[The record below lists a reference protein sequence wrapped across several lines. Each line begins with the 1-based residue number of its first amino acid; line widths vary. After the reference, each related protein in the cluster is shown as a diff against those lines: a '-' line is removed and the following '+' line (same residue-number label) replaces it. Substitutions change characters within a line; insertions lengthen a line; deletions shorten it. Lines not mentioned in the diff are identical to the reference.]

1 MALRFSII
9 LCSLL
14 LLASCAQIGTLTGGD
29 EDIFAPQP
37 SNIVPAQETSN
48 FTGNSVEFTF
58 TEFVLL
64 NNPQQNIFIVP
75 ADVKPS
81 ATLTKK
87 TLTVSWGDSL
97 KPNTTYVLYL
107 NNAVKDVSEGN
118 DSLMTYVFS
127 TGATIDS
134 LTYQTQVINSLTSEP
149 VANCLVGLFENEM
162 DKRPYYFARTNNFGE
177 ANFSFLKTG
186 SYHVKAFKDDDKNME
201 MLPAEQMAFRS
212 AVLSLD
218 SSHVD
223 SVPLRLF
230 TPAVSKISSFTYLA
244 PGCFSVGARF
254 DLSQSQFT
262 LNGKA
267 ITEENSRFI
276 TSDSLLIFH
285 KIDTA
290 SSFQLIAKHSFSSDT
305 LSLRVASKDKL
316 VPLKLSTGKVD
327 NSYGPHQEITFKLN
341 DRISAIDTSKIK
353 LFNTKD
359 TSEIKIQAFTF
370 EDNQFKIQFNRTDIK
385 QVKVDFGVA
394 SILSENTSLLV
405 TSSHLLN
412 LKLEK
417 DFGAI
422 DVNLTGF
429 ETDLLVELY
438 LGKEKVETIR
448 TKEKHCRFENLIPG
462 DYSFIVVDDKNNNGR
477 WDTGNIK
484 TLLQPERVYRFSTPS
499 KVRANWEIEVELNA
513 NN

>member
-1 MALRFSII
+1 MALRFSLI
-9 LCSLL
+9 LCTLL
-14 LLASCAQIGTLTGGD
+14 LLASCAQIGTLTGGE
-29 EDIFAPQP
+29 EDIYAPNP
-37 SNIVPAQETSN
+37 SNTEPPQGTSN
-48 FTGNSVEFTF
+48 FTGNSVDFTF
-58 TEFVLL
+58 KEFVLL

-81 ATLTKK
+81 STLTKK

-134 LTYQTQVINSLTSEP
+134 LTYQTQVLNSLTNEP
-149 VANCLVGLFENEM
+149 VANCLVGLYQNES

-177 ANFSFLKTG
+177 ADFSYLKAG
-186 SYHVKAFKDDDKNME
+186 IYHVKAFKDDDKNME
-201 MLPAEQMAFRS
+201 MLASEQMAFRS
-212 AVLSLD
+212 EALSLD
-218 SSHVD
+218 SSQID

-230 TPAVSKISSFTYLA
+230 TPTATKISTFTYLA
-244 PGCFSVGARF
+244 PGCFSVGAKF
-254 DLSQSQFT
+254 DLSLSQFT
-262 LNGKA
+262 LNGSA

-276 TSDSLLIFH
+276 TSDSLLIFN
-285 KIDTA
+285 KIDTI
-290 SSFQLIAKHSFSSDT
+290 SSFQLIAKHPFSSDT

-316 VPLKLSTGKVD
+316 VPLKLSTGKLD
-327 NSYGPHQEITFKLN
+327 NSYGPHQEIVFKLN
-341 DRISAIDTSKIK
+341 DRVTAVDTSKIK

-370 EDNQFKIQFNRTDIK
+370 EDNQLIIHFKRTDVK
-385 QVKVDFGVA
+385 QVKIDFGIGSV
-394 SILSENTSLLV
+394 LTENASLLV
-405 TSSHLLN
+405 LSSHLLN

-438 LGKEKVETIR
+438 LGKEKVETIS
-448 TKEKHCRFENLIPG
+448 TKEKHCRFENLLPG
-462 DYSFIVVDDKNNNGR
+462 NYSFVVIDDTNNNGR
-477 WDTGNIK
+477 WDTGDLK
-484 TLLQPERVYRFSTPS
+484 KSLQPEQVYRFSTPS

>member
-1 MALRFSII
+1 MAFRFSLI
-9 LCSLL
+9 LSTLL
-14 LLASCAQIGTLTGGD
+14 LLVSCAQIGTLTGGD
-29 EDIFAPQP
+29 EDIFAPIP
-37 SNIVPAQETSN
+37 SNTVPPQETSN
-48 FTGNSVEFTF
+48 FSGNSVAFTF
-58 TEFVLL
+58 KEFVSL

-75 ADVKPS
+75 ADVIPTAS
-81 ATLTKK
+81 LTKK

-127 TGATIDS
+127 TGANIDS
-134 LTYQTQVINSLTSEP
+134 LTYQTRVLNSLTNEP
-149 VANCLVGLFENEM
+149 ISNCLVGLYKNED
-162 DKRPYYFARTNNFGE
+162 DKRPYYFARTNNLGK
-177 ANFSFLKTG
+177 ANFRYLKAG
-186 SYHVKAFKDDDKNME
+186 AYSVKAFKDDDKNME
-201 MLPAEQMAFRS
+201 VLPSEQIAFRS
-212 AVLSLD
+212 EALMLD
-218 SSHVD
+218 SSQID

-230 TPAVSKISSFTYLA
+230 TPAAKKISTFTYLA
-244 PGCFSVGARF
+244 PGCFSIGAKF

-267 ITEENSRFI
+267 INEENSRFI
-276 TSDSLLIFH
+276 TSDSLLIFN
-285 KIDTA
+285 KVDTI
-290 SSFQLIAKHSFSSDT
+290 SSFQLIAKHALSIDT
-305 LSLRVASKDKL
+305 LSLRISSKDKL
-316 VPLKLSTGKVD
+316 LPLKLSTGKID
-327 NSYGPHQEITFKLN
+327 NSYGPHQEIIFQLN
-341 DRISAIDTSKIK
+341 DRISAVDTSKIK

-359 TSEIKIQAFTF
+359 TSGIKIQAVSFK
-370 EDNQFKIQFNRTDIK
+370 DNQLIIQFKRTDVK
-385 QVKVDFGVA
+385 QVKVDFGVSSIITENA
-394 SILSENTSLLV
+394 SLV
-405 TSSHLLN
+405 VLSSHLLN

-422 DVNLTGF
+422 DVNLTDF

-462 DYSFIVVDDKNNNGR
+462 DYSFVVVDDKNNNGR
-477 WDTGNIK
+477 WDTGDLKESI
-484 TLLQPERVYRFSTPS
+484 QPEQVYLFSTPS